1 MVPRPWLDHYDVGVP
16 TTLEPYPE
24 LTLVDYLSATA
35 RDEPAHPVLL
45 YKGGAMSAARLERMS
60 NAFAAALVD
69 MGVQRG
75 DRVAL
80 LLPNC
85 PQFLVAE
92 FGAWKAG
99 AIVAA
104 LDPSHPPDE
113 LRELLS
119 SIKPQVLI
127 ALSAQHGRAKEAQK
141 HVGIEHLIVTNIK
154 EHLPRGTRLMF
165 TLFQEGRGGHRVR
178 LANGDRWMPELLE
191 VYRGAF
197 RPRVP
202 IAPDDDATLLATG
215 GTTGMPKLVLGTH
228 RNSVASGF
236 QLSAW
241 FRDLA
246 EPGCDVVMLSIP
258 LFHVYGSSLVQGLS
272 IMARLPLAL
281 VPDPLD
287 ATDFLTTL
295 HRVRPAFVAGVP
307 SIFRAIAEHP
317 LVLAGRIDFGSLK
330 MCFSGVAPLLAETRA
345 RFEAL
350 AGCAVVQGYGLTESQ
365 GVNVV
370 NPVSGVHKI
379 GSVGM
384 PLPDTEVRIRDQGD
398 TRDLPLGEVGEIW
411 LSCPQLMR
419 RYWGSEHDKAA
430 TLRIEGAARWIR
442 TGDLG
447 YLDADGYLFIVDR
460 LKDLIEVGGFQV
472 WPREIEE
479 VIAMHPGVAE
489 VGVAAVPDDRRG
501 EVARAW
507 VVAAPGRV
515 LVEDDI
521 RAHCARHLVSYKIP
535 ALITFCDE
543 LPKTAVG
550 KVQRRR
556 LIQRHL
562 AEVRA
567 AADMHAA
574 TFADRSVSLPAHA
587 EGLPGNGD
595 RMRTPRAPEYRPPA

>member
-1 MVPRPWLDHYDVGVP
+1 MVQRPWLEHYDLGVP

-45 YKGGAMSAARLERMS
+45 YKGGAMSAARLERSS
-60 NAFAAALVD
+60 NAFAAALVE
-69 MGVQRG
+69 MGVERG

-99 AIVAA
+99 AILAP
-104 LDPSHPPDE
+104 LDPSYTADE
-113 LRELLS
+113 LRELLTSIAPKVLVTLS
-119 SIKPQVLI
+119 SLH
-127 ALSAQHGRAKEAQK
+127 ARAKEAQK
-141 HVGIEHLIVTNIK
+141 QVGIPHLIVTNIK

-165 TLFQEGRGGHRVR
+165 TLFQEARGGHRVR
-178 LANGDRWMPELLE
+178 LANGDRWMPDLLE

-197 RPRVP
+197 RPSLT
-202 IAPDDDATLLATG
+202 ISADDEATLLATG
-215 GTTGMPKLVLGTH
+215 GTTGMPKLVLGSH
-228 RNSVASGF
+228 GNAVASGF

-241 FRDLA
+241 FRELA
-246 EPGCDVVMLSIP
+246 EPGRDVVMLSIP

-281 VPDPLD
+281 VPDPRD
-287 ATDFLTTL
+287 VTEALTTL
-295 HRVRPAFVAGVP
+295 HRTRPAFIAGVP
-307 SIFRAIAEHP
+307 SVFAALAEHP
-317 LVLAGRIDFGSLK
+317 LVLAGRIDFSSLK
-330 MCFSGVAPLLAETRA
+330 MCFSGVAPLLAETRG

-350 AGCAVVQGYGLTESQ
+350 AGCPIVQGYGLTESQ
-365 GVNVV
+365 SVNVV
-370 NPVSGVHKI
+370 NPVNGVHKI

-384 PLPDTEVRIRDQGD
+384 PLPDTTVRIRD
-398 TRDLPLGEVGEIW
+398 RDGSHDVPIGEVGEIW
-411 LSCPQLMR
+411 LRCPQLMR
-419 RYWGSEHDKAA
+419 GYWRDEPGTAA
-430 TLRIEGAARWIR
+430 ALRTEGGERWIR

-460 LKDLIEVGGFQV
+460 LKDLIDVGGFQV

-479 VIAMHPGVAE
+479 VIATHPGVAE

-501 EVARAW
+501 AVARAW
-507 VVAAPGRV
+507 VVAAPEQV

-521 RAHCARHLVSYKIP
+521 RAHCARHLASYKIP
-535 ALITFCDE
+535 TLVTFCDS
-543 LPKTAVG
+543 LPKTAFG

-556 LIQRHL
+556 LVERHI
-562 AEVRA
+562 AEARTAAGMRA
-567 AADMHAA
+567 SA
-574 TFADRSVSLPAHA
+574 FGDRSVILPAHA
-587 EGLPGNGD
+587 EGLSGGD
-595 RMRTPRAPEYRPPA
+595 RLAANRESERRPRA